1 MWFGGFKGNR
11 LCGLAVVRH
20 TVAGIIPINFSL
32 TVTPSEKKIIVLLMN
47 GNKCVEFTLLEHR
60 QTMLNTS
67 PDHFGIQTCE
77 AFIYPSKLQKRKKR
91 FNVTKLNQFVYTG
104 KCVES
109 RRY

>member
-1 MWFGGFKGNR
+1 MWFGGFKRNR
-11 LCGLAVVRH
+11 LCGLAVVKKRH

-32 TVTPSEKKIIVLLMN
+32 TVAPSEKKIIVLLLN

-67 PDHFGIQTCE
+67 PDHFAIQTCE
-77 AFIYPSKLQKRKKR
+77 AFIYPSKLQKRKKKR
-91 FNVTKLNQFVYTG
+91 FNATKLNQFG